1 MNAHLLRLIWNRKR
15 HNVLLAVE
23 VFFAFLVVLGV
34 SVFAVNV
41 ATNWM
46 RPLGYDIVRV
56 WNLSLGYPEARGG
69 ATHER
74 VRAVLARIRQLPGVE
89 AADATG
95 VTPYSSYEWG
105 ACHPNGCIAVN
116 HATDGFADLLG
127 IEVVSGRWFSRDDD
141 GAVGEIPVV
150 INRQLARQEFG
161 EDEPLGKVMPS
172 NNRPL
177 PDGAPRPS
185 QRVVGVIDDFRV
197 KGELGTSEP
206 YLFSRVNLNVEPPPG
221 VPMPRHILLRVA
233 PGTSAEFE
241 QMILAAVQPIAPEWS
256 FAVTSL
262 DAEREAS
269 FKGYRTAFIVI
280 GSIAG
285 FLMLMVALGL
295 TGVVWQMVTER
306 TREFGLRRAG
316 GAAVWDIRRQVLTEL
331 ALIASLAIVPGA
343 LLAAQIPALPM
354 PSDWLIPDSVF
365 LTSVAISVMFIYL
378 VVLAC
383 AWYPSRLATRI
394 QPAEALHYE

>member
-15 HNVLLAVE
+15 HNALLAVE
-23 VFFAFLVVLGV
+23 IFFAFLVVLGV

-41 ATNWM
+41 VTNWT
-46 RPLGYDIVRV
+46 RPLGYGIDRV
-56 WNLSLGYPEARGG
+56 WSVNLGYPEVKGG
-69 ATHER
+69 VTHER
-74 VRAVLARIRQLPGVE
+74 IGALLARVRQLPGVE
-89 AADATG
+89 AAEAAG
-95 VTPYSSYEWG
+95 ITPYSSEEWG

-116 HATDGFADLLG
+116 HATDGLADLLG
-127 IEVVSGRWFSRDDD
+127 IEVISGRWFSRDDD
-141 GAVGEIPVV
+141 GTVGEIPVV
-150 INRQLARQEFG
+150 INQRLARQEFG
-161 EDEPLGKVMPS
+161 DEDALGKVMPS
-172 NNRPL
+172 NSRPL
-177 PDGAPRPS
+177 PDGTLRPP

-206 YLFSRVNLNVEPPPG
+206 YLFSRVNLNAEPPPG
-221 VPMPRHILLRVA
+221 VPMPRNILLRVA
-233 PGTSAEFE
+233 PGTPAEFE
-241 QMILAAVQPIAPEWS
+241 ETILAAVQPIAPDWS

-262 DAEREAS
+262 DAERQAS
-269 FKGYRTAFIVI
+269 FQGYRSAFIVI

-316 GAAVWDIRRQVLTEL
+316 GAAVSDIRRQVFTEL
-331 ALIASLAIVPGA
+331 ALIASLAVVPGA
-343 LLAAQIPALPM
+343 FIAAQIPALPM

-365 LTSVAISVMFIYL
+365 LMSVAVSVTFIYL
-378 VVLAC
+378 VVLVC

-394 QPAEALHYE
+394 HPAEALHYE

>member
-15 HNVLLAVE
+15 HNALLAVE
-23 VFFAFLVVLGV
+23 IFFAFLVVLGV

-41 ATNWM
+41 VANWT
-46 RPLGYDIVRV
+46 RPLGYGIDRV
-56 WNLSLGYPEARGG
+56 WTLSLGFPEVTGG

-74 VRAVLARIRQLPGVE
+74 IGAVLARVRQLPSVE

-95 VTPYSSYEWG
+95 ITPYSSEQWG

-116 HATDGFADLLG
+116 HATDGLANLLG
-127 IEVVSGRWFSRDDD
+127 IEVISGRWFSRDDD

-150 INRQLARQEFG
+150 INQRLARQEFG
-161 EDEPLGKVMPS
+161 HEEALGKIMPS
-172 NNRPL
+172 NSRPL
-177 PDGAPRPS
+177 PDGTPRPP

-206 YLFSRVNLNVEPPPG
+206 YLFSRVNLNMEPPPG
-221 VPMPRHILLRVA
+221 APMPRNIVMRVA
-233 PGTSAEFE
+233 PGTPAEFE
-241 QMILAAVQPIAPEWS
+241 ETILAAVQPIAPEWS

-262 DAEREAS
+262 GAEREAS
-269 FKGYRTAFIVI
+269 FRGYRSAFIVI

-285 FLMLMVALGL
+285 FLILMVALGL